1 MTTDELQAYEDIL
14 PGLAERIQAMV
25 SEEEEHRQR
34 IERRRLMLNSS
45 LELAGQAFGFTMA
58 AGIIAA
64 SLLAFAEYLTH
75 AGQQYVL
82 RFFVF

>member
-1 MTTDELQAYEDIL
+1 M

-58 AGIIAA
+58 VGIIAA
-64 SLLAFAEYLTH
+64 ILLTIADYLTRMFQ
-75 AGQQYVL
+75 GDVL
-82 RFFVF
+82 RFYVF